1 VRSGRLAHRILAMVV
16 PSERAAAI
24 AGDLIE
30 SADTRGPRWYWLS
43 LIRVVVAV
51 LCQDA
56 MRTPVYIAAFAAAT
70 WLVYMIV
77 TALTMFVAMF
87 LSVILWGAAY
97 VFANHTGVELLIN
110 WLGVR
115 VEWGF
120 PSDDSLSFVRVLM
133 LTAVAPFQTGQMAA
147 RRWPGQELT
156 VALVMSM
163 VWPVMSLV
171 APLSVGRVTASA
183 QLVPVIVTCMF
194 LGAVWVRLK
203 TTPLDRQNG

>member
-1 VRSGRLAHRILAMVV
+1 MRSDRLAHRILALVV
-16 PSERAAAI
+16 PGDRAAAI

-56 MRTPVYIAAFAAAT
+56 MRTPIHMAAFAAGT
-70 WLVYMIV
+70 WLLYMVV
-77 TALTMFVAMF
+77 TFVTMAIGVFA
-87 LSVILWGAAY
+87 SVILWGAAY
-97 VFANHTGVELLIN
+97 VFANHTGVELLTT

-115 VEWGF
+115 VGLGPPAEAVW
-120 PSDDSLSFVRVLM
+120 FVQVLM
-133 LTAVAPFQTGQMAA
+133 LAAVAPFQTGRLAA
-147 RRWPGQELT
+147 RWWPGRELT
-156 VALVMSM
+156 VALVMSI

-171 APLSVGRVTASA
+171 APLTVSRGVAASA

-194 LGAVWVRLK
+194 LGAVWVRLR
-203 TTPLDRQNG
+203 TTPLDPQNG

>member
-1 VRSGRLAHRILAMVV
+1 MVV
-16 PSERAAAI
+16 PGDRAGAI

-30 SADTRGPRWYWLS
+30 FADTRGPRWYWLS
-43 LIRVVVAV
+43 LIRVVLAV
-51 LCQDA
+51 LFQDA
-56 MRTPVYIAAFAAAT
+56 MRTPIHLAAFAAAT

-77 TALTMFVAMF
+77 TALTMVVAMF
-87 LSVILWGAAY
+87 VSVILWGAAY
-97 VFANHTGVELLIN
+97 VFANHTGVELLTN
-110 WLGVR
+110 WLGLR

-120 PSDDSLSFVRVLM
+120 LSDESLSFVKVLM
-133 LTAVAPFQTGQMAA
+133 LAAVAPFQTGQMAA
-147 RRWPGQELT
+147 RRWPGRELT

-203 TTPLDRQNG
+203 TTALNPQNG